1 MAERMGVLRR
11 VLADARLRRVELAFF
26 GFGAAEYGV
35 WVAVLVYAY
44 ERGGTTASAVM
55 AALQLLPA
63 ALVAPFAAV
72 IADRR
77 GGAVALR
84 IGYLAQ
90 ALSIGGSAVAM
101 LLAAPPAAVWAGA
114 IVAAS
119 AVTLT
124 RPAQL
129 ALLPALVD
137 TPVELTAANVVSG
150 WVESVSML
158 VGPAAAG
165 LMMALAG
172 PGAALALYAGVT
184 ALGAVLVTPLARS
197 PAAVRSAAGIERPA
211 TPLAV
216 MRIIARDPRIT
227 SALAIVIVEFVAIG
241 ALDVLAVV
249 LAINVLGL
257 GAGAAG
263 YLGAAFGAG
272 GVLGAMLALA
282 LVGRQRVS
290 GALLGAALAWG
301 AAFVAIGAWPAAA
314 AAFALL
320 GACGMSR
327 AVLDVAARTMLHRVV
342 PAPLHGRVFGVLESL
357 TMLGLAIG
365 SLSVPALVAL
375 AGAEAAWVGIGLLL
389 VLVALA
395 AMRTLSALDRDPSL
409 EAVTGSRS
417 VHRAAPELVARRLET
432 SEASR
437 VG

>member
-1 MAERMGVLRR
+1 
-11 VLADARLRRVELAFF
+11 
-26 GFGAAEYGV
+26 
-35 WVAVLVYAY
+35 
-44 ERGGTTASAVM
+44 
-55 AALQLLPA
+55 
-63 ALVAPFAAV
+63 
-72 IADRR
+72 
-77 GGAVALR
+77 
-84 IGYLAQ
+84 
-90 ALSIGGSAVAM
+90 
-101 LLAAPPAAVWAGA
+101 
-114 IVAAS
+114 
-119 AVTLT
+119 
-124 RPAQL
+124 
-129 ALLPALVD
+129 
-137 TPVELTAANVVSG
+137 
-150 WVESVSML
+150 
-158 VGPAAAG
+158 
-165 LMMALAG
+165 
-172 PGAALALYAGVT
+172 
-184 ALGAVLVTPLARS
+184 
-197 PAAVRSAAGIERPA
+197 
-211 TPLAV
+211 
-216 MRIIARDPRIT
+216 
-227 SALAIVIVEFVAIG
+227 
-241 ALDVLAVV
+241 V